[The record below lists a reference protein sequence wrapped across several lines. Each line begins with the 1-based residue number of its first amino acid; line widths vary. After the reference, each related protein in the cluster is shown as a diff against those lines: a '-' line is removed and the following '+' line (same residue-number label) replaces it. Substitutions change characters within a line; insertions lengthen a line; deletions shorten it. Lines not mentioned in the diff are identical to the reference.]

1 MVKINLQNASNG
13 VIKTVIDNQYNGA
26 NQTAEIIKVYE
37 IEEESS
43 ETYFDRVSEL
53 LFDVA
58 RDLCLFTGSEVGPIK
73 MDIIT
78 DWGTGYMPSEEEVE
92 ERIKELK
99 LEIKELQNYKKVLK
113 EIND

>member
-1 MVKINLQNASNG
+1 MIKINLQNASNG

-26 NQTAEIIKVYE
+26 DQTAEIIKVYE

-58 RDLCLFTGSEVGPIK
+58 RDLCLFTGSDKGPIK
-73 MDIIT
+73 MDLIT
-78 DWGTGYMPSEEEVE
+78 DWGCDYLPTEEEVDD
-92 ERIKELK
+92 RIKELK
-99 LEIKELQNYKKVLK
+99 AEIKELQNYKKAIS

>member
-1 MVKINLQNASNG
+1 MIKINLQNASNG

-53 LFDVA
+53 LFDIA
-58 RDLCLFTGSEVGPIK
+58 RDLCLFTGSEVGPVK

-78 DWGTGYMPSEEEVE
+78 DWGVDYLPSDEEIDQ
-92 ERIKELK
+92 RIKDLKSELKELQFYKKELK
-99 LEIKELQNYKKVLK
+99 L
-113 EIND
+113 ND

>member
-1 MVKINLQNASNG
+1 MIKINLQNASNG

-26 NQTAEIIKVYE
+26 DQTAEIIKVYE
-37 IEEESS
+37 IEDENS

-58 RDLCLFTGSEVGPIK
+58 RDLCLFTGSDIGPIK

-78 DWGTGYMPSEEEVE
+78 DWGLGYVPSDEDLEF
-92 ERIKELK
+92 RIKELK
-99 LEIKELQNYKKVLK
+99 AEIKELQNYKKVLN

>member
-1 MVKINLQNASNG
+1 MIKINLQNASNG

-53 LFDVA
+53 LFDIA

-78 DWGTGYMPSEEEVE
+78 DWGIDYLPSDEEVDQ
-92 ERIKELK
+92 RIKDLKSELKELLIYKKELK
-99 LEIKELQNYKKVLK
+99 L
-113 EIND
+113 ND

>member
-1 MVKINLQNASNG
+1 MIKINLQNASNG

-53 LFDVA
+53 LFDIA
-58 RDLCLFTGSEVGPIK
+58 RDLCLYTGSEVGPIK

-78 DWGTGYMPSEEEVE
+78 DWGVDYLPSEEEVDQ
-92 ERIKELK
+92 RIKDLKSEL
-99 LEIKELQNYKKVLK
+99 KELQVYKKVL
-113 EIND
+113 ENQ

>member
-1 MVKINLQNASNG
+1 MIKINLQNASNG

-53 LFDVA
+53 LFDIA
-58 RDLCLFTGSEVGPIK
+58 RDLCLYTGSEVGPIK

-78 DWGTGYMPSEEEVE
+78 DWGIDYLPSDEEVDQ
-92 ERIKELK
+92 RIKDLKSELKELLIYKKELK
-99 LEIKELQNYKKVLK
+99 L
-113 EIND
+113 ND

>member
-1 MVKINLQNASNG
+1 MIKINLQNASNG

-26 NQTAEIIKVYE
+26 DQTAEIIKVYE

-43 ETYFDRVSEL
+43 ETYYDRVSEL

-58 RDLCLFTGSEVGPIK
+58 RDLCLYTGSELGPIK

-78 DWGTGYMPSEEEVE
+78 DWGLGYIPSEEEIDS
-92 ERIKELK
+92 RIKELK
-99 LEIKELQNYKKVLK
+99 EEIKELQVFKKSVK

>member
-1 MVKINLQNASNG
+1 M
-13 VIKTVIDNQYNGA
+13 
-26 NQTAEIIKVYE
+26 YE

-43 ETYFDRVSEL
+43 ETYYDRVSEL

-58 RDLCLFTGSEVGPIK
+58 RDLCLYTGSEVGPIK

-78 DWGTGYMPSEEEVE
+78 DWGLGYIPSEEEIDL
-92 ERIKELK
+92 RIKELK
-99 LEIKELQNYKKVLK
+99 EEIKELQVFKKAVK